1 MLRLRPYNIN
11 DADII
16 LSWSKD
22 EMAFYKWSA
31 GVLGEY
37 PILKMII

>member
-1 MLRLRPYNIN
+1 MLRLKPYNLN

-22 EMAFYKWSA
+22 EMAFINGQQVFW
-31 GVLGEY
+31 VN
-37 PILKMII
+37 IR